1 MDPDAEI
8 TDEELE
14 RNMEDQG
21 VTRVSLD
28 IALPGGAEVSIIAA
42 NRYEL

>member
-8 TDEELE
+8 TDEELD
-14 RNMEDQG
+14 RNMEANG

-28 IALPGGAEVSIIAA
+28 IALPGEAEVSTISST
-42 NRYEL
+42 